1 MKNMIFIYLFF
12 LAMSIARGPSQ
23 ARDQTPAAIVTQA
36 AAVTMPDPQP
46 AAPQENSKKHDS

>member
-1 MKNMIFIYLFF
+1 MIFIYLFF